1 VARKPRPSVS
11 EILRFAEQLSGLCA
25 LYHPAEAWFVPR
37 GSVRLIE
44 LYDMAHL
51 HKSHIRSGGFAI
63 AFNPNLPRHRL
74 AVGASPVKPADWYVS
89 LHYINTLS
97 STLEEEF
104 LSNLLQCTFNTVP
117 PPLW

>member
-1 VARKPRPSVS
+1 MARKPRPSVS

-63 AFNPNLPRHRL
+63 AFSPRPQNR
-74 AVGASPVKPADWYVS
+74 PVKPADWYVDLS
-89 LHYINTLS
+89 VINILS

-104 LSNLLQCTFNTVP
+104 LSNLLRSTFETVP